1 MKMFSDPRFLAVYS
15 GVVTI
20 AFAITLLCG
29 FAASRNQ
36 AFDVLTVHRIDF
48 VEPDGT
54 PRLIISN
61 RANFPGAYMRGKEY
75 PRPDRRDAAGM
86 IFLND
91 EASEMGGLIFG
102 GLKQKDGTIQNHGH
116 LSFDQYEQDQIFAI
130 DSGREDQEK
139 FSAIRIGERGDYPIQ
154 QAYDEGLRIDKL
166 PKEQQDAEW
175 KKFFS
180 THPGDANRI
189 YLGRSPDKSA
199 SLKLKDAEGHDR
211 LVVRVNADGEPVI
224 QFLDASGKVLNEF
237 TAQKK

>member
-199 SLKLKDAEGHDR
+199 SLKLKDAEGRDR

>member
-199 SLKLKDAEGHDR
+199 SLKLKDAEGRDR
-211 LVVRVNADGEPVI
+211 LVMRVNAEGEPVI